1 MSNVV
6 YPESA
11 QILKDEEQIK
21 EFIKVSKD
29 VIVGP
34 LEKTK
39 NDIVAKISLNSNK
52 TSSTLDESN
61 ASLQTSFEQLDM
73 VVESK
78 LFDLPYLLTKP

>member
-73 VVESK
+73 VVE
-78 LFDLPYLLTKP
+78 